1 VAEWALEVAVVRVRV
16 LSVVSLILVAVVVVS
31 QLEEVVVLLA
41 TGLVRPD
48 QVSYYFWSSYLVLG
62 VLLGLEGGHYSLLTL
77 ELYISFC
84 KLLF

>member
-41 TGLVRPD
+41 TGRLVCPD
-48 QVSYYFWSSYLVLG
+48 QVSYHPFLSSYLVLG
-62 VLLGLEGGHYSLLTL
+62 VLLGLDGRHSITY
-77 ELYISFC
+77 YVYMD
-84 KLLF
+84 